1 MKSNILLETERL
13 ILREATP
20 DDLELMVPLNA
31 DPLVMRYIGNGSV
44 FTREQSLARLKRM
57 RRIYEI
63 YPGLGM
69 WIGEEKPTRRFVG
82 TYALIYIPGTA
93 EVEVGYR
100 LHQHAWGR
108 GLATE
113 GSRALVRYGMFELGI
128 NRIVGLTHPENQAS
142 QNVLMKSG
150 LQRRGMGHYYDK
162 DLCYFV
168 AERENFAS
176 NPSAE

>member
-82 TYALIYIPGTA
+82 TYALIYIPNTA

-128 NRIVGLTHPENQAS
+128 NRIVGLTHPENQFRRFAPDATR
-142 QNVLMKSG
+142 QIQALARITG
-150 LQRRGMGHYYDK
+150 DRGGQRHFRMHGCGRA
-162 DLCYFV
+162 FP
-168 AERENFAS
+168 F
-176 NPSAE
+176 